1 MTFDVTPVV
10 EALIG
15 LCAVFITAVVIP
27 YVKAKYSNEDIT
39 EFMSWVKIGVMAAEQ
54 LYDSTKGEQK
64 KSYVLDF
71 LAEKG
76 YKISELE
83 VENAIEAAVLE
94 LHSALYES
102 GD

>member
-64 KSYVLDF
+64 KSYVLEF

-76 YKISELE
+76 YKVHELE